1 MHYAPDRRI
10 NMRLILTKHEIARSH
25 DGPVMVTKVPI
36 IQYRGGG
43 LPPEERAFIANFGGF
58 PCEESWRV
66 FHTKKGIDA
75 HWSGDHK
82 TADDALAALQNEY

>member
-10 NMRLILTKHEIARSH
+10 NMSLILTKHEIARSR
-25 DGPVMVTKVPI
+25 DGPFHGTKGQI
-36 IQYRGGG
+36 IQYRVGG

>member
-1 MHYAPDRRI
+1 MSLT
-10 NMRLILTKHEIARSH
+10 LIKHEIVRFR
-25 DGPVMVTKVPI
+25 DGPTMIGTKGPI
-36 IQYRGGG
+36 IQYRVGG
-43 LPPEERAFIANFGGF
+43 LPPEERAFIANFGGSS
-58 PCEESWRV
+58 CDENCRV